1 MWSFQLIASYNVT
14 RICAL
19 HGYFSTR
26 GHIFILH
33 PRLCFL
39 FPSRKISFLMEHFY
53 IPAFAKVTF
62 RFSFPQSI
70 VRNTPRLSVFF
81 ILIGKEREF
90 PQLKNSER
98 RYFGRDAQESVTG
111 LLIELGLSH
120 SVFVVL
126 RAGTNA
132 SSNWILVWTL
142 HGSNYLW
149 TRVVRISN
157 STTTQDW

>member
-1 MWSFQLIASYNVT
+1 
-14 RICAL
+14 
-19 HGYFSTR
+19 
-26 GHIFILH
+26 
-33 PRLCFL
+33 
-39 FPSRKISFLMEHFY
+39 MEHFY

-70 VRNTPRLSVFF
+70 VRNTRRLSVFF

-111 LLIELGLSH
+111 LLMELGLSH

-132 SSNWILVWTL
+132 SSN
-142 HGSNYLW
+142 
-149 TRVVRISN
+149 
-157 STTTQDW
+157 